1 MRQVVTRRNC
11 DRVLFRAGI
20 FGEPGIRYDTYRERL
35 IKYIPIEII
44 VIYIALYGST
54 YAIFGTDPVF
64 TIPARW
70 LIIAGI
76 ICTPIYLWKCGQ
88 VTDWVQLLIS
98 TIGFGIWV
106 FALGVIPVSD
116 LPGYNQIAA
125 AIFLPVY
132 TFVSPLID
140 GVPERF

>member
-11 DRVLFRAGI
+11 DRVLSRAEI
-20 FGEPGIRYDTYRERL
+20 PNESEIRYDTYRERL
-35 IKYIPIEII
+35 VKYIPVEII

-54 YAIFGTDPVF
+54 YAILGTDPIF
-64 TIPARW
+64 AIPARW
-70 LIIAGI
+70 LVIAGI
-76 ICTPIYLWKCGQ
+76 ICTPVYLWKGEQ

-98 TIGFGIWV
+98 TTGFGIWV
-106 FALGVIPVSD
+106 FALGAVPFAD
-116 LPGYNQIAA
+116 LPWYNQIAA
-125 AIFLPVY
+125 SIFLPVY

>member
-1 MRQVVTRRNC
+1 MRQVLSRRNY
-11 DRVLFRAGI
+11 DRVLSRAGTPN
-20 FGEPGIRYDTYRERL
+20 ESGIRYDTYRERL
-35 IKYIPIEII
+35 VKYIPVEAI

-64 TIPARW
+64 VIPARW

-76 ICTPIYLWKCGQ
+76 ICTPIYLWKAGQ

-98 TIGFGIWV
+98 TIGFGVWV
-106 FALGVIPVSD
+106 FALGVVPVADIPW
-116 LPGYNQIAA
+116 YNQIAA

-132 TFVSPLID
+132 TFVSPLVD